1 MERYKKIKI
10 LKEGGFG
17 KAYLAEDLQDNTL
30 CVIKETKTHKMTPRE
45 IEEIKR
51 EASILKVLK
60 HPNIIT
66 FRDIFMNNRNRVC
79 IAMDYA
85 DGGDLADII
94 EKQ

>member
-1 MERYKKIKI
+1 MDRYKKIKI

-30 CVIKETKTHKMTPRE
+30 CVIKETKTHNMTPRE
-45 IEEIKR
+45 IEEINR
-51 EASILKVLK
+51 EANILKVLK

-66 FRDIFMNNRNRVC
+66 FRDIFMDKKNRVS

-85 DGGDLADII
+85 DAGDLADLI
-94 EKQ
+94 EK